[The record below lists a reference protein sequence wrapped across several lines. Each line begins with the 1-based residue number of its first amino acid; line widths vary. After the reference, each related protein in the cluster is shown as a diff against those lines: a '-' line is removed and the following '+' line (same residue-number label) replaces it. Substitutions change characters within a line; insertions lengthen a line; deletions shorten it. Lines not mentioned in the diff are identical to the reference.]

1 MKEIKT
7 KTYENLKKSDLIEHP
22 PVPDEIDQK
31 KNIGK
36 KKKKIYQLNRVV
48 DTIDDKD

>member
-7 KTYENLKKSDLIEHP
+7 NNFQKKQSDLITSP
-22 PVPDEIDQK
+22 PVPGEEESTRLK
-31 KNIGK
+31 GK

-48 DTIDDKD
+48 DVIEDNE

>member
-7 KTYENLKKSDLIEHP
+7 NNFQKKQSDLMTFP
-22 PVPDEIDQK
+22 PVPGEEESTALK
-31 KNIGK
+31 GK

-48 DTIDDKD
+48 DDFKDVKK